1 MESCKDM
8 AQHRKRLNEESFM
21 IEKGEEPRSSA
32 VKMKIRAKKQTT
44 KEKNGGISRK
54 TKDLRRDVAALLK
67 QKFVKN
73 VVQDLTSGG
82 LLGVWGKWV
91 KHAKYIYNIQDFNP
105 EQVLRSKAY
114 DDLCGTAGLCCRRWA
129 AVLRQLQNSQGSVLS
144 EWQKTVWA

>member
-1 MESCKDM
+1 
-8 AQHRKRLNEESFM
+8 M

-82 LLGVWGKWV
+82 IDWQREKWKSGFGSKFIRQGEKNAV
-91 KHAKYIYNIQDFNP
+91 KYADEI
-105 EQVLRSKAY
+105 V
-114 DDLCGTAGLCCRRWA
+114 
-129 AVLRQLQNSQGSVLS
+129 VLS
-144 EWQKTVWA
+144 KGVQDYFKDTYGRETRFIPNGVNRPEIQSAKLITEKFDLTKDSYIVILG

>member
-1 MESCKDM
+1 
-8 AQHRKRLNEESFM
+8 M

-32 VKMKIRAKKQTT
+32 VKMKIRAKKQTA

-54 TKDLRRDVAALLK
+54 IKDLRRGVEALLK

-105 EQVLRSKAY
+105 EQVAV
-114 DDLCGTAGLCCRRWA
+114 CGILG
-129 AVLRQLQNSQGSVLS
+129 
-144 EWQKTVWA
+144 QK

>member
-1 MESCKDM
+1 
-8 AQHRKRLNEESFM
+8 M

-32 VKMKIRAKKQTT
+32 VKMKIRAKKQTA
-44 KEKNGGISRK
+44 KEKNGGISREI
-54 TKDLRRDVAALLK
+54 KDLQRDVAALLK

-105 EQVLRSKAY
+105 EQVLE
-114 DDLCGTAGLCCRRWA
+114 LFI
-129 AVLRQLQNSQGSVLS
+129 
-144 EWQKTVWA
+144 

>member
-1 MESCKDM
+1 
-8 AQHRKRLNEESFM
+8 M

-32 VKMKIRAKKQTT
+32 VKMKIRAKKQIA
-44 KEKNGGISRK
+44 KEKNGGISREIN
-54 TKDLRRDVAALLK
+54 DLRRGVEELLK

-105 EQVLRSKAY
+105 EQVLM
-114 DDLCGTAGLCCRRWA
+114 CI
-129 AVLRQLQNSQGSVLS
+129 V
-144 EWQKTVWA
+144 

>member
-8 AQHRKRLNEESFM
+8 VQHRKRLNEEFFM

-32 VKMKIRAKKQTT
+32 VKMKIRAKKQTA

-54 TKDLRRDVAALLK
+54 IKDLRREVEALLK

-82 LLGVWGKWV
+82 LDWKCRKW
-91 KHAKYIYNIQDFNP
+91 
-105 EQVLRSKAY
+105 
-114 DDLCGTAGLCCRRWA
+114 
-129 AVLRQLQNSQGSVLS
+129 
-144 EWQKTVWA
+144 KTERKL